1 MCNLTPCF
9 QLQALEAF
17 KTLENT
23 IKENEMWAP
32 FFFQKLTQW
41 LVIILWNDEKTQ
53 TSYFKQMIVKKMF

>member
-32 FFFQKLTQW
+32 FFFQKLTPW